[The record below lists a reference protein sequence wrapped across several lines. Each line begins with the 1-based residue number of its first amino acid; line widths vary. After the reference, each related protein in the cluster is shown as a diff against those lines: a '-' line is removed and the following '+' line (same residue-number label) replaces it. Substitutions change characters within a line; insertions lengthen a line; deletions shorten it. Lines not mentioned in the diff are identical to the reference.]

1 MRYYI
6 YIITILTI
14 SILSSC
20 GGKKNDSGES
30 TSISIKPPV
39 IEAITDGEALADA
52 IENITSNTKL
62 WTQER
67 YDTLRTKINSLY
79 AAGVIESAEA
89 PVENLY
95 VLSVSCLNNRVDEE
109 FKKPQY
115 SNYHQLKSDLAFL
128 KKDNAFLY
136 DMGVTGGKSD
146 PRLEK
151 VEDIFSN
158 YEDVLRLSKST
169 FGQNPVI
176 MRAYNGDYIPIKNR
190 IVSNKY
196 YTPYFSKNSEITGG
210 VKEFPSRLSTS
221 KKNYYTGLEKLIE
234 KKIVEEMMSETECYL
249 IVADFHK
256 LTKKDDQ
263 ETTFEKLNIFVNDY
277 IKTLNSSKNESSSI

>member
-79 AAGVIESAEA
+79 AAGIIESAEA

-136 DMGVTGGKSD
+136 DMGVTGDKSD

-234 KKIVEEMMSETECYL
+234 KKIVEEKMSETECYL

-263 ETTFEKLNIFVNDY
+263 EATFEKLNIFVNDY

>member
-67 YDTLRTKINSLY
+67 YDPLRTKINSLY